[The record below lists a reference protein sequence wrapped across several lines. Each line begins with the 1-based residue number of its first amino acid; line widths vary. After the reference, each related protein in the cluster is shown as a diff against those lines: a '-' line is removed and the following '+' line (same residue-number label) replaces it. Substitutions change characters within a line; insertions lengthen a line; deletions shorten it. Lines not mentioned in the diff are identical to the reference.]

1 MPPRGPRRGSHGR
14 GATRG
19 SKASTPV
26 GSNQG
31 TPIPNRPVTPEKS
44 RNPSPAHIPP
54 PYTPTGSDDDI
65 RTGYIPSSY
74 PVLLSPIKQK
84 KRAIA
89 VSVRDMTDVEVWD
102 KPDDE
107 IIEASFSKFK
117 SPVYNH
123 YYVSLDCRTANGG
136 HKIFFIFTCK
146 TCPGAGPTLHN
157 VQHRGRMDT
166 DHGTKNLKTSM
177 ESCEGYQR
185 EEARSSALS
194 LVSTIPYSPINH
206 RTLLVLQCADSMWP
220 FNMVNDKFYQMQVQM
235 LHPGTKL
242 PSHDTIQRDTIYLF
256 KVMSLH
262 VQQYFQLLNSTFHVA
277 LDGWTAPTTASF
289 LGLVIVWVEDGELH
303 RAILDFI

>member
-1 MPPRGPRRGSHGR
+1 MPPRGPRHGSCGR

-31 TPIPNRPVTPEKS
+31 TPIPSRPVTPEKS
-44 RNPSPAHIPP
+44 RNPLPAHIPP

-65 RTGYIPSSY
+65 RTGYISSSY

-84 KRAIA
+84 KCAIA

-123 YYVSLDCRTANGG
+123 YYVSLDRRTANGG

-146 TCPGAGPTLHN
+146 THPGAGPTLHN
-157 VQHRGRMDT
+157 VQHRGHMDT

-185 EEARSSALS
+185 EKARSSALS

-206 RTLLVLQCADSMWP
+206 
-220 FNMVNDKFYQMQVQM
+220 
-235 LHPGTKL
+235 
-242 PSHDTIQRDTIYLF
+242 
-256 KVMSLH
+256 
-262 VQQYFQLLNSTFHVA
+262 
-277 LDGWTAPTTASF
+277 
-289 LGLVIVWVEDGELH
+289 
-303 RAILDFI
+303 

>member
-1 MPPRGPRRGSHGR
+1 
-14 GATRG
+14 
-19 SKASTPV
+19 
-26 GSNQG
+26 
-31 TPIPNRPVTPEKS
+31 
-44 RNPSPAHIPP
+44 
-54 PYTPTGSDDDI
+54 
-65 RTGYIPSSY
+65 
-74 PVLLSPIKQK
+74 
-84 KRAIA
+84 
-89 VSVRDMTDVEVWD
+89 MTDVEVWD

-123 YYVSLDCRTANGG
+123 YYVSLDHCTANGG

-146 TCPGAGPTLHN
+146 THPGAGPTLHN
-157 VQHRGRMDT
+157 VQHRGHMDT

-194 LVSTIPYSPINH
+194 LVSTIPYSLINH

-235 LHPGTKL
+235 LCPGTKL

-262 VQQYFQLLNSTFHVA
+262 VQQYFQVC
-277 LDGWTAPTTASF
+277 
-289 LGLVIVWVEDGELH
+289 
-303 RAILDFI
+303 FIYYLFTEI